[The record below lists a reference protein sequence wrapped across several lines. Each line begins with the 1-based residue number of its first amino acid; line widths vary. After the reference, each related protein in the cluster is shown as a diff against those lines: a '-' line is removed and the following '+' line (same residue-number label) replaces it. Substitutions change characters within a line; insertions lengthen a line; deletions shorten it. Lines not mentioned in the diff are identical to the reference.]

1 MGRGRIVNALSFFV
15 FLKNVFLNRH
25 SCYYRIDNLNL
36 RFAFLKLVISATI
49 AVTILPNHLWIGRC
63 RGQQFV
69 VGSYNKKGRNLFCDR
84 FVRLLQNCAHKRP
97 IFTLFFFDSLLLLY
111 QDIILIR
118 YEMKL
123 KVLVSTIVSI
133 MIWPASI
140 VAQGELIP
148 MIEIPAGNF
157 YMGTLGEDENYDEAP
172 MHKVYISKPFKMGLT
187 EVTNAQYELFCPE
200 HKSLRGKNGFSSE
213 DDEAVVFVTYQ
224 DAVAFC
230 DWLTRKEGK
239 TYRLPTEA
247 EWEYACKAGRY
258 WNFYMDDKLPAAW
271 QKNQVIA
278 ATPKPL
284 SLKVAQTPPNEW
296 GLYDMCGNVE
306 EWCLDWYGPYIDKEQ
321 TDPVGYSDG
330 IARVTRGGS
339 HNTPVKYLRSANRMA
354 MLPEDKHTMTGF
366 RVVQAEYPQ
375 TAPLSQPKDEY
386 VVSQI
391 KWDWDSQCVTE
402 PVFAAPLVYVHEP
415 DVHSGTPFFKHNH
428 QPALTWCDNGD
439 LLAVWFSTN
448 EEKGREMVVLSSRLR
463 AGSCEW
469 EKPRMFYQIADRNLT
484 GTALL
489 NDRQG
494 TLYHINGVEAAGHW
508 QNLMMTLRTSTDNG
522 QTWSKPRMIAP
533 EHTKRHQ
540 VIAGTS
546 ITKEGWFVQACDAG
560 PGGRDGA
567 AVHISK
573 DKGKTWTDPW
583 DGAPLPDFKE
593 GRTGTTIAGIHAG
606 VVQLKDGRLM
616 ALGRNNSI
624 RDKEGRLRMPMS
636 VSDDMGK
643 TWHYSASEFPPIDG
657 GQRLVLMRLNEG
669 PILLIS
675 FTEHPYRTPKEER
688 GMMFTDKSGK
698 PFKGYGMYAALSYD
712 EGKTWPVKR
721 LLTDGICRFLNGGA
735 WTQFFEMDEN
745 HAEPRG
751 YLAGTQTPDNMIHL
765 ITSRFYY
772 KFNLAWL
779 KENESAISPQSLSD

>member
-140 VAQGELIP
+140 AAQGELIP

-721 LLTDGICRFLNGGA
+721 LLTDGTYRFLNGGA

-779 KENESAISPQSLSD
+779 KGN

>member
-1 MGRGRIVNALSFFV
+1 
-15 FLKNVFLNRH
+15 
-25 SCYYRIDNLNL
+25 
-36 RFAFLKLVISATI
+36 
-49 AVTILPNHLWIGRC
+49 
-63 RGQQFV
+63 
-69 VGSYNKKGRNLFCDR
+69 
-84 FVRLLQNCAHKRP
+84 
-97 IFTLFFFDSLLLLY
+97 
-111 QDIILIR
+111 
-118 YEMKL
+118 MKL
-123 KVLVSTIVSI
+123 KFLVSTIVSI

-140 VAQGELIP
+140 MAQSELIP

-157 YMGTLGEDENYDEAP
+157 YMGTLGGDENYDEAP
-172 MHKVYISKPFKMGLT
+172 MHKVHISKPFKMGLT

-271 QKNQVIA
+271 QKNQVITA
-278 ATPKPL
+278 SLKPL

-330 IARVTRGGS
+330 MARVTRGGS

-354 MLPEDKHTMTGF
+354 MLPEDKHAMTGF

-391 KWDWDSQCVTE
+391 KWDWASQYITE
-402 PVFAAPLVYVHEP
+402 PVFTAPLVYVHEP
-415 DVHSGTPFFKHNH
+415 DAHSGTPFFKHNH

-463 AGSCEW
+463 AGSREW

-533 EHTKRHQ
+533 EHTRRHQ

-583 DGAPLPDFKE
+583 NGAPLPDFKE
-593 GRTGTTIAGIHAG
+593 GGTGTTIAGIHAG

-688 GMMFTDKSGK
+688 GMMFTDQSGK

-721 LLTDGICRFLNGGA
+721 LLTDGIYRFLNGGA

-779 KENESAISPQSLSD
+779 KGNESTLFPQMLFD